1 MIIWIGL
8 AGMLGAVL
16 RYSLGRWIS
25 GSLGTAFPWGT
36 WVINI
41 SGSLLLGLLYGWHQS
56 ASISDGIWVIGGLD
70 FAERIPHSLHLDMRP
85 SVCWGRNVTQEQLY
99 TSSVRYCWGLRL
111 LLQACGWLHK

>member
-56 ASISDGIWVIGGLD
+56 ASISYGIWVIWGTGFCGAYTTFSTFGYETLGLLGQ
-70 FAERIPHSLHLDMRP
+70 ERYSRAVVYVI
-85 SVCWGRNVTQEQLY
+85 
-99 TSSVRYCWGLRL
+99 SSVL
-111 LLQACGWLHK
+111 LGVAASFAGVWLAA

>member
-25 GSLGTAFPWGT
+25 GSLRTAFPWGT

-56 ASISDGIWVIGGLD
+56 ASIPDEVWVIGGTGFCGAYTTFSTFGYETLGLMGQ
-70 FAERIPHSLHLDMRP
+70 ERYLRA
-85 SVCWGRNVTQEQLY
+85 VLY
-99 TSSVRYCWGLRL
+99 VISSVL
-111 LLQACGWLHK
+111 LGVAASFAGVWLAA